1 MKAVKETSEESGIWG
16 LIKTMNSWWE
26 KDSSEL
32 TKKTWNTLDNTF
44 RVLWLKD
51 KVSYL
56 YLLEKSKKHGY
67 TIKLDTIVWHG
78 KRSLVARSPR
88 SSSSPFLLGKDCI
101 ALFIMSVILH
111 CYWTFFDIRK
121 QLAFIFAMLVNSKE
135 KTWFGRDFLLCDGRW
150 KGLFLKAIK

>member
-88 SSSSPFLLGKDCI
+88 PPFLLGKDCI

-121 QLAFIFAMLVNSKE
+121 QPFHICTTRKNCKGNNF
-135 KTWFGRDFLLCDGRW
+135 WFGRDFLLCDGRW